1 MLILKS
7 LEPHLATWLWVAT
20 VQVPY
25 FHLSIILHGA
35 VLIRMVRGTLLLLFG
50 YGKCILAFAESNRS
64 SARGCRHSV
73 FLSYTYATSEQ
84 YAAPREEQHSALSST
99 LR

>member
-20 VQVPY
+20 VQVPF

-64 SARGCRHSV
+64 SARGCSIASSCLILKQR
-73 FLSYTYATSEQ
+73 LSNMLLPEK
-84 YAAPREEQHSALSST
+84 SST